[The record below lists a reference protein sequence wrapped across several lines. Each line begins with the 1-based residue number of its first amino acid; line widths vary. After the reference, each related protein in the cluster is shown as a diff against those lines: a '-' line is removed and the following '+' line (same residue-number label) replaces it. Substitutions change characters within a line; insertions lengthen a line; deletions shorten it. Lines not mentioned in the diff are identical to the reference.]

1 MTANDRIQIEAGIR
15 QLIGQVSGHDV
26 WRLAPDD
33 DMVEALSVDSL
44 QGLQILAAVEKRF
57 DVRLPDEQLIE
68 LRTLRRIADE
78 VERAGAGTVS
88 SGGLS

>member
-1 MTANDRIQIEAGIR
+1 MTASDRIQIETGVR

-26 WRLAPDD
+26 WHLAADA
-33 DMVEALSVDSL
+33 DMVAALSVDSL

-68 LRTLRRIADE
+68 LRTLRRIADA
-78 VERAGAGTVS
+78 VERAGAGEVS
-88 SGGLS
+88 